1 MSLRSLVVTGY
12 VVATLGDILTTYIG
26 LQNGLYENNHI
37 ATAFMDP
44 HGAAGLAAAKI
55 IIATTG
61 FLVVRYAEAEIPDK
75 GLMEVSLSALVTLW
89 GMAATWNL
97 YLILNFT

>member
-26 LQNGLYENNHI
+26 LQNGLYENNVV
-37 ATAFMDP
+37 AAGFMEP
-44 HGAAGLAAAKI
+44 HGTAGLVAAKM
-55 IIATTG
+55 IIATGG
-61 FLVVRYAEAEIPDK
+61 FLIIRYAEGEIPEK
-75 GLMEVSLSALVTLW
+75 GLLEVSLSSLVTLW
-89 GMAATWNL
+89 GLAASWNL